1 MRTLSRL
8 ALIVL
13 TALENVA
20 DADPLDD
27 QDLVLDEDI
36 TLRLRAQPSPAR
48 VDPARLQRATKG
60 AGESARCGSDN
71 VIEGG
76 GVLGILPQC
85 CSVVLAYLAMR
96 SENDGF
102 GFGRQVGHADR
113 TLLADDPHL

>member
-27 QDLVLDEDI
+27 QDLVLDVDI

-48 VDPARLQRATKG
+48 VDPARLQRATQG
-60 AGESARCGSDN
+60 AGESTR
-71 VIEGG
+71 GG
-76 GVLGILPQC
+76 GDNIVEGCRVIGILPC
-85 CSVVLAYLAMR
+85 GGAVMLTHLVVGPEHYWLGL
-96 SENDGF
+96 
-102 GFGRQVGHADR
+102 GRQVSHADR